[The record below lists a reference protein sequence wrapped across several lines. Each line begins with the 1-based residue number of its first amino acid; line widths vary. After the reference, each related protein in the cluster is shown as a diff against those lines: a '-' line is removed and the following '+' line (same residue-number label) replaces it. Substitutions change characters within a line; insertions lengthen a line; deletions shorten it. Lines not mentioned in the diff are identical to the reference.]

1 MRTSALI
8 DNMRQGVDSSWA
20 RRLLGVF
27 EYVIAAIF
35 VIQCN
40 TVWMTIEPF
49 RGSINTV
56 LLIVLFDCTLCCMIL
71 SGAVFSKK
79 RISVATAGVALV
91 FLCLIGLIFVHRMNH
106 SVFWH
111 FLTCLLVLLLYY
123 LMCCDGGVPAVLIK
137 YGRIVTA
144 VAGYSLVMWLFCSV
158 LGLISPTGVVMTSW
172 NDTAFLDAPINS
184 YLGIYF
190 ETQSRAVFG
199 TEMVRNSAIFT
210 EGPMASLHFSLAL
223 LIEALLKEKS
233 DKRVAL
239 LLTVAILSTM
249 STTGYLVILFVF
261 LVKLV
266 AYLGS
271 KGWLTKRVLWVA
283 VSVASVVGVAAL
295 AVILKEK
302 LETVSGSIRFD
313 DMRAGVLAFLDHPI
327 VGNGFNNLPAIQRHM
342 SSWRFYN
349 VGFSSGLL
357 WILSD
362 GGLWLGLVHLLPML
376 WAAVA
381 GVRQKDVG
389 VSLFAASVFVIFL
402 ITVFQYSLLLSF
414 ILVFLANYQNPL
426 LKKEKA

>member
-1 MRTSALI
+1 MKKSGLI
-8 DNMRQGVDSSWA
+8 DRMREEIDSVWA
-20 RRLLGVF
+20 RRLLSIF
-27 EYVIAAIF
+27 EYAIAAILM
-35 VIQCN
+35 IQCN

-49 RGSINTV
+49 RGHINSV
-56 LLIVLFDCTLCCMIL
+56 LLIALVGCTLCCMLL

-79 RISVATAGVALV
+79 RISVAVAGVALV
-91 FLCLIGLIFVHRMNH
+91 FLCLIGLIFVHSANH

-111 FLTCLLVLLLYY
+111 FLTSLLVLLLYY
-123 LMCCDGGVPAVLIK
+123 LACCDGGVPRVLIK
-137 YGRIVTA
+137 YGQIVSA
-144 VAGYSLVMWLFCSV
+144 VAAYSLVMWLFCSV
-158 LGLISPTGVVMTSW
+158 LGLIPPTDVVFTSW

-184 YLGIYF
+184 YFGIYF

-223 LIEALLKEKS
+223 LVEVLLKKKC
-233 DKRVAL
+233 DNRVLA
-239 LLTVAILSTM
+239 LLTVAIFSTM
-249 STTGYLVILFVF
+249 STTGYLVILFAA
-261 LVKLV
+261 LVMLV
-266 AYLGS
+266 SYLGS

-283 VSVASVVGVAAL
+283 ASAATVVGVAAL

-302 LETVSGSIRFD
+302 LGTVSGSIRFD
-313 DMRAGVLAFLDHPI
+313 DMRAGALAFFDHPI

-362 GGLWLGLVHLLPML
+362 GGLWLGLVHLLPIL
-376 WAAVA
+376 WAAMA
-381 GVRQKDVG
+381 GVRQKTVG
-389 VSLFAASVFVIFL
+389 VSLFAASIFVIFL

-414 ILVFLANYQNPL
+414 ILVFLANYKSL
-426 LKKEKA
+426 LLGSERA